1 MVPEDDLSTPKAE
14 NPLNGQQYEHAEIIK
29 RQPKWKAPWNPDYI
43 VDWLGTVIDPMFD
56 CRGGSGAPYE
66 RYIPNRREIC
76 RAHSEHEATT
86 SIPVI
91 DEEYFHLTAV
101 LEVAERAAKRKA
113 LTIVELG
120 ARCVLF
126 GFIRKRTI
134 MFIES
139 LAISLEYKFGSL

>member
-1 MVPEDDLSTPKAE
+1 
-14 NPLNGQQYEHAEIIK
+14 
-29 RQPKWKAPWNPDYI
+29 
-43 VDWLGTVIDPMFD
+43 MFD

-76 RAHSEHEATT
+76 RAHSEHKTT
-86 SIPVI
+86 TNAPVI

-120 ARCVLF
+120 ARWVLF
-126 GFIRKRTI
+126 GCICMRTI
-134 MFIES
+134 VSIKY
-139 LAISLEYKFGSL
+139 LAISLEYKFGSQ